1 MARASLITQLTCK
14 LESRVGLLAV
24 ISGRLAEAGVN
35 MSAVLAYEE
44 DDVGEFTLVC
54 DDTTKAAEVLSGLGA
69 EVGEESAVSV
79 EMENEAGALAD
90 VSEKIAEAG
99 VNIYYVYATACGDTC
114 DCTHATVIFHTD
126 DDTRAFQALSS

>member
-1 MARASLITQLTCK
+1 MITQLTCR

-35 MSAVLAYEE
+35 VSAIIAYEE

-54 DDTTKAAEVLSGLGA
+54 DDTTRAAEVLSGLGA
-69 EVGEESAVSV
+69 EVDEESAVSV
-79 EMENEAGALAD
+79 EMDNTPGALAE

-99 VNIYYVYATACGDTC
+99 VNIDYVYATACGDTC
-114 DCTHATVIFHTD
+114 ECTHATVVFHTD
-126 DDTRAFQALSS
+126 DNTRAFQALSS